1 MAVRRKGA
9 DRAEVLV
16 YRQGRRP
23 VPFAVIL
30 ILVLAVLV
38 IAIAVSF
45 VIGRYAIDPW
55 QACGSWR
62 RSSSPWNTPSG
73 SSTRR

>member
-1 MAVRRKGA
+1 MAFRGKGT
-9 DRAEVLV
+9 DQAEVLV
-16 YRQGRRP
+16 NRQGRRP
-23 VPFAVIL
+23 APFPVIH

-55 QACGSWR
+55 QAMRIMASKFF
-62 RSSSPWNTPSG
+62 TVEH
-73 SSTRR
+73 T